1 MMEWFNSLLAL
12 ATNAVAQ
19 HSFEALVA
27 LFLVAA
33 LMEVGM
39 PFPFIVDGIL
49 LITSYESGI
58 FSYQVLFV
66 ILALIL
72 GREIGATVIFWLSRY
87 VGDAFIRW
95 LGKRFPKLKLGEKM
109 VWLKARLSRHA
120 PLAVMVAR
128 LTPGLLTPSTV
139 AAGCSGIR
147 YYQFVLG
154 IILASVVTD
163 GALVIIGFA
172 TKYGL
177 SILGF
182 TPSTLELVLA
192 IPIIIILI
200 WLVRWLWLR
209 RRARKKS
216 SCGEYR

>member
-33 LMEVGM
+33 LMEIGM
-39 PFPFIVDGIL
+39 PFPFVIDGVL
-49 LITSYESGI
+49 LITSYNSGI
-58 FSYQVLFV
+58 FSYQVLFI
-66 ILALIL
+66 ILALVL
-72 GREIGATVIFWLSRY
+72 GREAGAAVFFWLSRF
-87 VGDAFIRW
+87 VGDAFIKR
-95 LGKRFPKLKLGEKM
+95 LGKRFPKLKLGERM
-109 VWLKARLSRHA
+109 VWLKAKLRRHA
-120 PLAVMVAR
+120 PLAVAVAR
-128 LTPGLLTPSTV
+128 LTPGLLTPSSV

-154 IILASVVTD
+154 IVLASVVTD

-182 TPSTLELVLA
+182 TPSTGEVVLA
-192 IPIIIILI
+192 IPVVILLV
-200 WLVRWLWLR
+200 WFVRWLWLR
-209 RRARKKS
+209 RRARKKLS
-216 SCGEYR
+216 LIL